1 MIPLRPSGAKTVHR
15 SQGSTYKKVV
25 IDFTNATGKNHL
37 VYVAISRVTKL
48 SGLFLVG
55 FKEKLITVSS
65 FVQNEMERLR

>member
-65 FVQNEMERLR
+65 FV